1 MEFKIDVTL
10 PAAAEKIWLVF
21 FDVQRVAAL
30 IPGCET
36 VVEKEVL
43 TSYSAIMKQ
52 KIGPFKLEVP
62 TEIVV
67 DERQEPKLVK
77 LRATGRDKFTGT
89 TLNMSLAVALDALPE
104 GGTRLGVDSTLQVSG
119 KLATLGYPV
128 VKKKSEELFVE
139 FEKRLRAE
147 LEAA

>member
-1 MEFKIDVTL
+1 
-10 PAAAEKIWLVF
+10 
-21 FDVQRVAAL
+21 
-30 IPGCET
+30 
-36 VVEKEVL
+36 VEKEVL
-43 TSYSAIMKQ
+43 TSYSATMRQ

-89 TLNMSLAVALDALPE
+89 TLNMSLAVALDVLPE